1 MVIDIQYLVSLAM
14 FCLAA
19 AITPGPN
26 NIMLLTSGLNFG
38 VKKSL
43 PHLFGVNF
51 GFCLMV
57 FLVGIGLSSIFQRY
71 EVLHSII
78 KTVGVLYLLWLAL
91 KIAMLK
97 PVSDTENEAKPLG
110 FFGAAF
116 YQWVNAKAWI
126 VITSV
131 TSTFTSTDGNMTLQ
145 VSLITMAFLVIGLPS
160 NIIWLAGGHMIS
172 RLIKHVVFYRV
183 FNVSMALLLAFSVV
197 PLVLNGA

>member
-1 MVIDIQYLVSLAM
+1 
-14 FCLAA
+14 
-19 AITPGPN
+19 
-26 NIMLLTSGLNFG
+26 
-38 VKKSL
+38 
-43 PHLFGVNF
+43 
-51 GFCLMV
+51 
-57 FLVGIGLSSIFQRY
+57 
-71 EVLHSII
+71 
-78 KTVGVLYLLWLAL
+78 
-91 KIAMLK
+91 
-97 PVSDTENEAKPLG
+97 LG

-145 VSLITMAFLVIGLPS
+145 VSLITLAFLVIGLPS

-183 FNVSMALLLAFSVV
+183 FNVCMALLLAFSVV